1 MNINGVEIEIKKNWY
16 NKTKVQDDGITH
28 VVDPTQYTVYQFG
41 MAKNYF
47 MENRIDVLNSL
58 ISDLEQVTQH
68 LIKMRDKELNQEM
81 EK

>member
-1 MNINGVEIEIKKNWY
+1 MNINGVEKEIKKNWY

-47 MENRIDVLNSL
+47 MENRIDVLNGL

>member
-1 MNINGVEIEIKKNWY
+1 MNINGIEIEIKN
-16 NKTKVQDDGITH
+16 H

-47 MENRIDVLNSL
+47 MENRIDVLNGL

>member
-28 VVDPTQYTVYQFG
+28 VVDPTQYTVYQFE

-47 MENRIDVLNSL
+47 MENRIDVLNGL

-81 EK
+81 KK

>member
-47 MENRIDVLNSL
+47 MENRIDVLNGL

-68 LIKMRDKELNQEM
+68 LIKMRNKELNQEM

>member
-41 MAKNYF
+41 MTKNYF
-47 MENRIDVLNSL
+47 MENRIDVLNGL

>member
-47 MENRIDVLNSL
+47 MENRIDVLNGL

>member
-47 MENRIDVLNSL
+47 MENRIDVLNGL

-81 EK
+81 GK

>member
-1 MNINGVEIEIKKNWY
+1 MNINGVEIKIKKNWY
-16 NKTKVQDDGITH
+16 NKTKVQDDEITH

-47 MENRIDVLNSL
+47 MENRIDVLNGL

>member
-1 MNINGVEIEIKKNWY
+1 MNINGVEIQIKKNWY

-47 MENRIDVLNSL
+47 MENRIDVLNGL

>member
-28 VVDPTQYTVYQFG
+28 VVDPTQYTVYQFR

-47 MENRIDVLNSL
+47 MENRIDVLNGL

>member
-1 MNINGVEIEIKKNWY
+1 
-16 NKTKVQDDGITH
+16 
-28 VVDPTQYTVYQFG
+28 

-47 MENRIDVLNSL
+47 MENRIDVLNGL

>member
-1 MNINGVEIEIKKNWY
+1 MNINGIEIEIKKNWY

-47 MENRIDVLNSL
+47 MENRIDVLNGL